1 MSIEVESIEHEQS
14 VEDLLKCILIELK
27 LLNARFE
34 DVNETGIDEGDI

>member
-1 MSIEVESIEHEQS
+1 MSIEVEPIEHEQS